1 VPDLN
6 SLWKI
11 KFNKELATCTNISI
25 KLQHISSNQFLGL
38 CYRYNRYGYYSI
50 GYSKSPST
58 NHTEGNKL
66 KYTFI
71 YQLR

>member
-58 NHTEGNKL
+58 NHTEGNK
-66 KYTFI
+66 
-71 YQLR
+71 